1 MKRTLAVLIEAPI
14 PKRIKARL
22 CPPLDATSA
31 AQIYES
37 FIQDTLERISS
48 VPDTE
53 VVIYY
58 NKPYAL
64 SILSKTTFDAER
76 YLPQKGRTIKQKVHY
91 CFEKLCEPGRG
102 VILTWTDSPTLPV
115 RSFELAFDALA
126 SGEVDVVLGPT
137 DNDGCYLIG
146 TTYPNHNR
154 IFDLE
159 STALFDTR
167 KAVEKA
173 ACVGLRWY
181 LLPSWYMVRQ
191 PENLYRLKNE
201 LLKNQNGN
209 RMPKRTK
216 SCILDFIE
224 KNLI

>member
-14 PKRIKARL
+14 PKRVKARL

-31 AQIYES
+31 TQIYES
-37 FIQDTLERISS
+37 FIHDTLERISS

-53 VVIYY
+53 IVIYY
-58 NKPYAL
+58 NKPRAL
-64 SILSKTTFDAER
+64 SILSEITFNAAR

-126 SGEVDVVLGPT
+126 SGEVDIVLGPT
-137 DNDGCYLIG
+137 DNGGCYLIG
-146 TTYPNHNR
+146 TTCPNHNR

-159 STALFDTR
+159 STMLFDAR
-167 KAVEKA
+167 KAAEKA
-173 ACVGLRWY
+173 AYKGIRWY
-181 LLPSWYMVRQ
+181 LLPNWYVVRQ
-191 PENLYRLKNE
+191 RENLYRLKNE
-201 LLKNQNGN
+201 LLKNQNGS
-209 RMPKRTK
+209 RMPNRTK
-216 SCILDFIE
+216 SCILQLID